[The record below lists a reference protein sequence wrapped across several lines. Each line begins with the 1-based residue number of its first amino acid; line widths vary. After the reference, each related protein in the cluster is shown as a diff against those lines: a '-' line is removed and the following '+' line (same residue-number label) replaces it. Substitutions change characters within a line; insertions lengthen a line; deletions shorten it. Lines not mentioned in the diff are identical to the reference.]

1 MPSKQPVRGY
11 PHFTSITSIDE
22 LGLPSVSNSST
33 TLARPQSSRLLPSAP
48 PTTAAS
54 VTSYVSPLTTSITSN
69 ATTTSLSGS
78 ECHKNCTFSKLITV
92 GGHWQK
98 CQTEANAVVGQIQY
112 IVDEATNKTIT
123 TTSYADV
130 VTFTSNGTLMTS
142 AVSDLVA
149 NGSKILVRT
158 DVNAAGTVT
167 VGGEN
172 WTMCV
177 LSSVL

>member
-1 MPSKQPVRGY
+1 M
-11 PHFTSITSIDE
+11 
-22 LGLPSVSNSST
+22 
-33 TLARPQSSRLLPSAP
+33 
-48 PTTAAS
+48 
-54 VTSYVSPLTTSITSN
+54 
-69 ATTTSLSGS
+69 
-78 ECHKNCTFSKLITV
+78 
-92 GGHWQK
+92 
-98 CQTEANAVVGQIQY
+98 VGQIQY